1 MLILSLAYPTAALMT
16 FLTRPEH
23 QDLLLLIYYLKR
35 LASDRKFFSLG
46 IPSGMTRRTSFSSTS
61 KGEEP
66 HSLIDSETGLQSY
79 SRKHWPLSLLLL
91 SFLVTEIKLSVKRV
105 QLVLVLAS
113 QSKQILV
120 EKRTVW
126 LTSEDAR
133 IRTFYSGNSTSSAYW
148 YSGLTR
154 CRRP

>member
-23 QDLLLLIYYLKR
+23 QDLLLRLSY

-46 IPSGMTRRTSFSSTS
+46 IPSGMTIRTSFSSTS
-61 KGEEP
+61 SGEEP

-133 IRTFYSGNSTSSAYW
+133 VRTFYSEYRNSTSSAYW